1 MIGSDD
7 DYYTTLRVARDADGA
22 TIRAA
27 YRALMRRFHP
37 DVNASGD
44 AIARAKAINEAYA
57 CLRDGSKRAHYDW
70 QWNARLSK
78 PAAAPGAF
86 RHPAPRRPTWTG
98 PTAGHQRSTSA
109 ILPTWGKAAGLG
121 VAALITVITFSVTSA
136 TPPIEALPAKPEI
149 NLLMRA
155 DRCAAN
161 RGPSGS
167 LRGRPRDSGTIQRE
181 LPNCPRSVR

>member
-37 DVNASGD
+37 DVNASDD

-57 CLRDGSKRAHYDW
+57 CLRDGSKRALYDW

-78 PAAAPGAF
+78 SAAPGVF
-86 RHPAPRRPTWTG
+86 RPAPPRRPTWTG
-98 PTAGHQRSTSA
+98 PTAGHEHSTSA

-136 TPPIEALPAKPEI
+136 TPPVEVSAAKPQI
-149 NLLMRA
+149 DVLMRV
-155 DRCAAN
+155 DRCAGD
-161 RGPSGS
+161 REQSGS
-167 LRGRPRDSGTIQRE
+167 LRERPLDSGTIHRE
-181 LPNCPRSVR
+181 LPNCPRSLR